1 MTANEWVEKV
11 ANKAGLPWKVI
22 YDMWGLEIEEF
33 LINAENEK
41 EYNET
46 LDQFVDDIKLE
57 INKLIAL
64 REAIE
69 DITYEEV
76 KN

>member
-11 ANKAGLPWKVI
+11 ANKTGLPWKVI